1 MNPISFGIVAEVGWE
16 ILHKRKFVMWVLI
29 VIVFLCLLFA
39 NTKSSN
45 TARSADLE
53 ERPIEEDMEDFL
65 VMDYLSDEEI
75 NGH

>member
-1 MNPISFGIVAEVGWE
+1 
-16 ILHKRKFVMWVLI
+16 MWVL
-29 VIVFLCLLFA
+29 VIVVFLYLLFA

-45 TARSADLE
+45 AGRSLNVE

-65 VMDYLSDEEI
+65 IMDYLSDEEI

>member
-1 MNPISFGIVAEVGWE
+1 
-16 ILHKRKFVMWVLI
+16 MWVLI